1 MFYLIYSNFEAEI
14 NYFIIL
20 VLDVFVLLLYLI
32 YLFLILKIY
41 LYGMKTLNKL

>member
-20 VLDVFVLLLYLI
+20 VLDIFVLLYLI